1 MQTTKEWFMMQVLH
15 TQLNAHNEGLVYDVG
30 IAFIIIWTQ

>member
-1 MQTTKEWFMMQVLH
+1 MQVLH
-15 TQLNAHNEGLVYDVG
+15 IQLNAHNEGLVYDEG